1 MNHPMK
7 GVTCDLLKRIC
18 TDVDQAI
25 TSCERLRKQST
36 HREPARRGY
45 WYEEVRWQKSVRR
58 IARPRRTA
66 SRKASRTKR
75 RWPRSTPHDVLAHAA
90 AAPR

>member
-1 MNHPMK
+1 MK
-7 GVTCDLLKRIC
+7 RPTQGASCDPPKRFC
-18 TDVDQAI
+18 ADVDQAI
-25 TSCERLRKQST
+25 TSRERARKRST

-45 WYEEVRWQKSVRR
+45 GYEEVRWQKSVRR
-58 IARPRRTA
+58 IARPRRPA